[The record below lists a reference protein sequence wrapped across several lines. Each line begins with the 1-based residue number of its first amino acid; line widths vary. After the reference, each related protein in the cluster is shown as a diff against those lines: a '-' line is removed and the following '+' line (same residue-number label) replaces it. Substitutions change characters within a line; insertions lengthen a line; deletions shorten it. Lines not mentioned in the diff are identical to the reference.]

1 MLFNKLNL
9 ITVIF
14 ALNIQSIWAISSSNS
29 NINKNIVSSDKLKE
43 LNLSMSE
50 FDSKLQLT
58 SDEIIQERAN
68 ILKLEEELKK
78 IDLDLVKD
86 RIKYKVEFG
95 KYENLNGEIKNLQ
108 RQQLEIKNQI
118 GEISARLVSLAIVK
132 NGGVGDIET
141 VFVDEAYS
149 VLNRETGKNLQT
161 MRDELKARQD
171 RINALNRAILNL
183 GSNISQIEQ
192 KNKLIG
198 KKKNEK
204 ETKSLDLEQKLA
216 NYKIRLQEII
226 DQHHKIQEE
235 IAEATR
241 IAEAEKERER
251 LNSEAASN
259 SNENYDSYNNNNRTR
274 SLGNSYQLEKTQK
287 YRGEKTIPPLDNYKI
302 LTRFG
307 TYTDPIYKFK
317 IFSSAVVMQPKGS
330 ATRVKA
336 IFDGAVTIVK
346 DDKTLGKFVMIEHNN
361 GLHIIYANLDMFAP
375 DIKAGRKIKKGSVLG
390 RVSERLYF
398 EVIYK
403 NNRINP
409 MEVIQ

>member
-14 ALNIQSIWAISSSNS
+14 VLNIQSIWAISSSNS
-29 NINKNIVSSDKLKE
+29 NINKNIVSGDKLKE
-43 LNLSMSE
+43 LNLSMGE

-78 IDLDLVKD
+78 IDLDLEKD

-95 KYENLNGEIKNLQ
+95 KYENLNGEIENLQ
-108 RQQLEIKNQI
+108 GQQLEIKNQI

-171 RINALNRAILNL
+171 RINALNRAISNL
-183 GSNISQIEQ
+183 GSNISKIEQ
-192 KNKLIG
+192 TKKLIG

-204 ETKSLDLEQKLA
+204 ETKSSDLEKKLA

-251 LNSEAASN
+251 LNSEVASN
-259 SNENYDSYNNNNRTR
+259 SNENYDSYNNNRTR
-274 SLGNSYQLEKTQK
+274 SIGNSYQLEKTQK
-287 YRGEKTIPPLDNYKI
+287 YQGEKTIAPLDNYKI

-336 IFDGAVTIVK
+336 VFDGTVTIVK

-403 NNRINP
+403 NSRINP
-409 MEVIQ
+409 MEVIE